1 VTAIKPIDDRAH
13 WRLRL
18 VSCIL
23 ISPRTNK
30 RGIQDN
36 RRQIM
41 FTSRKALT
49 AAAAV
54 SMGTLLIFN
63 TGAQAF
69 AATGG
74 PRISISRL
82 NERVGKLSEL
92 DGVAAGAKVT
102 LHDDATATDRR
113 FEGVYTYYPAGS
125 RITMSDMYLRWRDG
139 LVAVRMEKDPTDQ
152 NDELQKDVMRP
163 MATYVEQIYGTG
175 KNSDG
180 DDVVAAV
187 DERQVTKRLIQDP
200 NDSRILRLPD
210 NAWLLRDEGNGQYT
224 VLVDAFVFA
233 EGASPAK
240 RNMTEASDK
249 WVDDGAQPIG
259 LKVE

>member
-1 VTAIKPIDDRAH
+1 M
-13 WRLRL
+13 
-18 VSCIL
+18 C
-23 ISPRTNK
+23 
-30 RGIQDN
+30 
-36 RRQIM
+36 
-41 FTSRKALT
+41 TSRKALN

-54 SMGTLLIFN
+54 SMGALLIFN
-63 TGAQAF
+63 TGAQVF
-69 AATGG
+69 ATTGG

-82 NERVGKLSEL
+82 NERVGKLAEL
-92 DGVAAGAKVT
+92 DGMAAGAKVT

-139 LVAVRMEKDPTDQ
+139 LIAVRMEQDPTES
-152 NDELQKDVMRP
+152 NDKLRKDVMRP
-163 MATYVEQIYGTG
+163 MATYIEHIYGTG

-187 DERQVTKRLIQDP
+187 GERQVTKRLIEDP

-210 NAWLLRDEGNGQYT
+210 NAWLLRAEGNGQYT
-224 VLVDAFVFA
+224 VLVDAFVFT
-233 EGASPAK
+233 EGRAPAK
-240 RNMTEASDK
+240 RNMTESSNE